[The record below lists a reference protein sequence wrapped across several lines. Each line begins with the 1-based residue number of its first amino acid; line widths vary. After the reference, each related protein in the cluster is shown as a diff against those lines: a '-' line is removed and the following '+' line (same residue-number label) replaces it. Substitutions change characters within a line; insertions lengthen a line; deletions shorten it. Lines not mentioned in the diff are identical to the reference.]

1 MVAHACYSLL
11 PTTPA
16 PTLRPSS
23 GSFLL
28 RAPWAPPPR
37 RRPLFRGRPGPPGPS
52 APMAPP
58 KTGLSRAPCDRCA
71 GPVAARAWSGLR
83 DLRGFPAP
91 GPNPPL
97 REPGPRARPATSFRT
112 PSLRLETC
120 PVSWPLFLCLSREAR
135 DPPVPSRVVAV
146 GFLFCFRDT
155 EKPSESR
162 MGRVKCRHPPYPPP
176 EPRKRWGGLP
186 GLVWP
191 P

>member
-1 MVAHACYSLL
+1 MLQANCLHLNPTSGPRTRTSFLARSRQRKLSAIFCVASFLVSLCPFFVMPKQFTLSSEFAQALQTPPSLYSLYL
-11 PTTPA
+11 KKEENFNIRVFPSPG
-16 PTLRPSS
+16 TLGP
-23 GSFLL
+23 
-28 RAPWAPPPR
+28 PPPR

-120 PVSWPLFLCLSREAR
+120 PVSWPLFLCL
-135 DPPVPSRVVAV
+135 
-146 GFLFCFRDT
+146 
-155 EKPSESR
+155 
-162 MGRVKCRHPPYPPP
+162 
-176 EPRKRWGGLP
+176 
-186 GLVWP
+186 
-191 P
+191 